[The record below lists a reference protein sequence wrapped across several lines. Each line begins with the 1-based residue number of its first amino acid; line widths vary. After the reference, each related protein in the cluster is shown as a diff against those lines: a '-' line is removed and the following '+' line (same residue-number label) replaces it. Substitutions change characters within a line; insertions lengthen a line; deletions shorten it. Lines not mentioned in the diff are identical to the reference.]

1 MKRPELHRVEI
12 LVLRTLRR
20 STSARFSE
28 LMKPTELKSDAFKFY
43 VRRLR
48 ELGYISKDEDGNYS
62 LTAVGKEFANNL
74 DEDIAM
80 IQKQPKVSILIIIP
94 KPKDKTRFLFQ
105 RRLRQPYYDFYG
117 QLSGPVKWGEEIEV
131 TAARELTKQTGLVGD
146 CKVIGFYRQKDFDNT
161 AELLLEDKLFSIV
174 EAIVK
179 DEVLEN
185 SWSGGY
191 NEWMTLEEYM
201 QKEKRFPATERV
213 LAMRATNQTYASEMA
228 SYAPEEY

>member
-1 MKRPELHRVEI
+1 
-12 LVLRTLRR
+12 
-20 STSARFSE
+20 
-28 LMKPTELKSDAFKFY
+28 MKPTELKSDAFKFY

-74 DEDIAM
+74 DEDTAM
-80 IQKQPKVSILIIIP
+80 IQKQPKLSILIIIP
-94 KPKDKTRFLFQ
+94 KPKDETRFLFQ

-146 CKVIGFYRQKDFDNT
+146 CKVMGFYRQKDFDNT
-161 AELLLEDKLFSIV
+161 AELLLEDKLFAIV

>member
-1 MKRPELHRVEI
+1 
-12 LVLRTLRR
+12 
-20 STSARFSE
+20 
-28 LMKPTELKSDAFKFY
+28 MKPTELKSDAFKFY

-48 ELGYISKDEDGNYS
+48 ELGYIGKDEDGNYS

-74 DEDIAM
+74 DEDTAM
-80 IQKQPKVSILIIIP
+80 IQKQPKLSILIIIP
-94 KPKDKTRFLFQ
+94 KPKDETRFLFQ

-117 QLSGPVKWGEEIEV
+117 QLSGPVRWGEEIEV
-131 TAARELTKQTGLVGD
+131 SAARELTKQTGLVGD

-161 AELLLEDKLFSIV
+161 AKLLLEDKLFAIV